1 MHTVEEIMTRDVIA
15 VAPDTTIHAVAR
27 LLVDHGI
34 SGVPV
39 VDDQGAVVGILSE
52 GDLIVR
58 QKARPRPPWW
68 ALFLSDG
75 EQLARDYQKAMGT
88 TVAEVMTRPVISVRP
103 SASIGAAAALL
114 DRHRVRR
121 LPVLDEGR
129 LVGIVSRGDLVKAL
143 AMGAPD
149 AAEALSDAQRVEEMK
164 ARMDREPWTSSRGIL
179 IEAREGGLVLWGMVD
194 SEAERSALETMA
206 RAIPGCRRV
215 DNQILVRVQLLTQ
228 YGAV

>member
-15 VAPDTTIHAVAR
+15 VAPDTAIHTVAR

-58 QKARPRPPWW
+58 QKPRPRPPWW
-68 ALFLSDG
+68 DLFLRDG
-75 EQLARDYQKAMGT
+75 EHLAREYQKAMGT
-88 TVAEVMTRPVISVRP
+88 TVAEVMTRSVISVRP

>member
-1 MHTVEEIMTRDVIA
+1 MPSRGSS
-15 VAPDTTIHAVAR
+15 IHAVAR

-164 ARMDREPWTSSRGIL
+164 ARMDREPWTSSRGIV